1 MKVKKF
7 NLFSVLSNLLS
18 SVALIGV
25 KPACG
30 GWIYQPKAPKHLS
43 EK

>member
-1 MKVKKF
+1 MKIKNFK
-7 NLFSVLSNLLS
+7 LFSALSELLS

-30 GWIYQPKAPKHLS
+30 GWIYQPKAPKHLT
-43 EK
+43 KK